1 MQDDAP
7 VFLIAA
13 VISGI
18 AAIYEMLRLGGVL
31 GVSVVPPKNSQ
42 DSPQLCVSALARARA
57 SRESAH
63 TRARA
68 RPARDPRA
76 LEYLAVALWRVARAV
91 VSAPHAPQRRSDS
104 FFRSSPSP

>member
-7 VFLIAA
+7 VFLVAA
-13 VISGI
+13 VVSGI

-57 SRESAH
+57 SESAH
-63 TRARA
+63 ARARATRA
-68 RPARDPRA
+68 RPARSRTHDGS
-76 LEYLAVALWRVARAV
+76 ARA
-91 VSAPHAPQRRSDS
+91 RRRRATGGCST
-104 FFRSSPSP
+104 